1 VNLFLGRDEK
11 TRKDFV
17 LDVCVEGPFTIDA
30 DLATEIA
37 VAEAPTRAD
46 LGELAKI
53 ESVFNSGG
61 PAPTAAH
68 HPNVPMS
75 GRCPTR
81 TSGTC
86 DWTWPNFSSSTP
98 RD

>member
-1 VNLFLGRDEK
+1 M
-11 TRKDFV
+11 
-17 LDVCVEGPFTIDA
+17 TIDA

-37 VAEAPTRAD
+37 VAEPPTRAD

-68 HPNVPMS
+68 HPNVPMCAHLRLLS
-75 GRCPTR
+75 SHLPWSTSSFESAIRTTKVIIVRGR
-81 TSGTC
+81 
-86 DWTWPNFSSSTP
+86 
-98 RD
+98 